1 MLHLKLCI
9 VANNVENNNTT
20 VVYTIPT
27 TGQLNTA
34 YPDLQRQH
42 SNGRPPPYVP
52 AGKCEK
58 KQQNSRQNICNVN
71 YSKTIEIFI

>member
-1 MLHLKLCI
+1 MLQFNLCI
-9 VANNVENNNTT
+9 VASNVENNNTT

-42 SNGRPPPYVP
+42 SNGRPPPYAP
-52 AGKCEK
+52 AGK
-58 KQQNSRQNICNVN
+58 
-71 YSKTIEIFI
+71 